1 MSTPPSPE
9 LLQMLLADARLPTAG
24 HTQSAGLEPAV
35 GAGLRSVEVPEYI
48 ELRLRTVTRVD
59 AATAVVALHRLRCGL
74 QLSDVEIAWAARTPS
89 PAMRATSRAMAKGTQ
104 RLVRRL
110 WPDEPSIRALPTG
123 VSRPIVLAAAADVG
137 RLDAVALARL
147 VGYDDVQTVA
157 SAALKL
163 LPLDPADVT
172 AWVLSALPAVDRL
185 ADEVAALT
193 SPAQIPASGAPQFEA
208 WAEGHAV
215 ASRRLFSA

>member
-35 GAGLRSVEVPEYI
+35 AAGIRSAEVPEYI
-48 ELRLRTVTRVD
+48 GLRLRTVTRVD
-59 AATAVVALHRLRCGL
+59 AATAAVALYHLRHGL
-74 QLSDVEIAWAARTPS
+74 QLDDVEIAWAARTPS
-89 PAMRATSRAMAKGTQ
+89 PAMRATSRAMAKGMQ

-110 WPDEPSIRALPTG
+110 WPDDPSIRVLPTG
-123 VSRPIVLAAAADVG
+123 VSRPIVMAAAADVC
-137 RLDAVALARL
+137 RLDSVALARL
-147 VGYDDVQTVA
+147 IGYDDVQTVA

-163 LPLDPADVT
+163 LPLDPAEVT
-172 AWVLSALPAVDRL
+172 AWVLAALPAVDLL
-185 ADEVAALT
+185 AGEVAALT
-193 SPAQIPASGAPQFEA
+193 SPAEIPASGAPQFEA
-208 WAEGHAV
+208 WAEDHAV